1 MTIATQ
7 QLRAIFPFLILETRY
22 NAAIVFHLSAKH

>member
-22 NAAIVFHLSAKH
+22 NATIVFHLSAEH